1 MDTGFNISG
10 DVIAHV
16 LAGVIDEAAELVLTG
31 EWTQARAD
39 AAMELVSEASTA
51 EEALMLRWAVL
62 DLIEIEA

>member
-16 LAGVIDEAAELVLTG
+16 LAGVIDDAAELVLLG
-31 EWTQARAD
+31 EWSQERAN
-39 AAMELVSEASTA
+39 AAMELVSEAATA

-62 DLIEIEA
+62 DLTEIEA